1 MAMGTDFGG
10 VHSDQDL
17 HLIQQSVDVQP
28 AQPKTNYI
36 DIPGADGSKD
46 LSEQPAGR
54 AVFKDRK
61 ITWTFAL
68 YPGDSWDEKHRE
80 VSDALNGRACNI
92 TLDTDPEFYYSGRLA
107 VSKYKYTKAL
117 RRITVE
123 AVCRP
128 YKHKQMETEV
138 TASLGTSYVN
148 LYLFN
153 SRKPVVPTITVT
165 APTTLRWNGDTYSLN
180 AGTHKV
186 LDVELQQGENA
197 LEARVTS
204 GTGSITVTYREGAL

>member
-1 MAMGTDFGG
+1 MARGTDFGG
-10 VHSDQDL
+10 IHSDQDL

-28 AQPKTNYI
+28 AEPKTNYI

-54 AVFKDRK
+54 VVFKDRK
-61 ITWTFAL
+61 IVWTFAL
-68 YPGDSWDEKHRE
+68 YPGDNWDEKHRE

-92 TLDTDPEFYYSGRLA
+92 TLDTDTEFYYTGRLA
-107 VSKYKYTKAL
+107 VSKYKYTKVL
-117 RRITVE
+117 RQIVVE
-123 AVCRP
+123 ATCHP

-138 TASLGTSYVN
+138 TASLGTSFVS
-148 LYLFN
+148 LFLFN
-153 SRKPVVPTITVT
+153 SRKTVVPTITVT
-165 APTTLRWNGDTYSLN
+165 AATTLRWKGNTYSLN

-186 LDVELQQGENA
+186 LDVELKQGENT

-204 GTGSITVTYREGAL
+204 GTGRITVTYREGAL